1 MMKTTMIQS
10 MMRNSDDMRIFP
22 YMSKQEI
29 RDALIAMSTD
39 DIINT
44 ESTEAAIWL
53 MDDAF
58 NDDTD
63 VSMTLLNDGKVS
75 LTWFGDDST
84 DYIVCSK
91 DLFDCYHISQ
101 GEDSSVII
109 GDAELGDAERFIF
122 DYITR

>member
-1 MMKTTMIQS
+1 MIQS

-63 VSMTLLNDGKVS
+63 VSITLLNDGKVS

-101 GEDSSVII
+101 GEGSSVIM

>member
-1 MMKTTMIQS
+1 MIQS
-10 MMRNSDDMRIFP
+10 MMRNSNDMKIFP

-39 DIINT
+39 GIINT
-44 ESTEAAIWL
+44 ESTESAIRL

-58 NDDTD
+58 NDATD
-63 VSMTLLNDGKVS
+63 VSMALPDDGKVS

-84 DYIVCSK
+84 DYIVCGK
-91 DLFDCYHISQ
+91 DSFDCHHISQ
-101 GEDSSVII
+101 GEDSSVIM